1 LIWFFRKSRDL
12 WKGKHQALKAS
23 FKQLKN
29 KVADLTKSRE
39 QWRLKAEQANDQLG
53 ALKAKFDNLQAKV
66 EALTSEKK
74 RPSQHPAK
82 VRRNRA
88 ADTLWPAVS
97 SGCRATVRV
106 AGARHGG
113 VLTLRGRRLGTVQP
127 AVEP

>member
-1 LIWFFRKSRDL
+1 MFPRMRQQETRMDATLSSEATARAPKRTTKDCRSRPGALIWFFRKSRDL

-74 RPSQHPAK
+74 RPSQQAP
-82 VRRNRA
+82 R
-88 ADTLWPAVS
+88 
-97 SGCRATVRV
+97 
-106 AGARHGG
+106 
-113 VLTLRGRRLGTVQP
+113 
-127 AVEP
+127 